1 MLSGQ
6 RLSDLI
12 RQSEHYRAWLPTL
25 SRVAQNLDWDLIDAL
40 LRAFRERRLTAEL
53 QSLGLSVQPM
63 ADLTDQEREW
73 IIEGI
78 EDILREIRGY

>member
-12 RQSEHYRAWLPTL
+12 RQSDYYRAWLPTL
-25 SRVAQNLDWDLIDAL
+25 RRVAQNLDWYLIDSL
-40 LRAFRERRLTAEL
+40 IRAFRERRLAAEL
-53 QSLGLSVQPM
+53 QYLGLSVQPM

-78 EDILREIRGY
+78 EDILREIRG